1 MYGTCCLCPTYLHR
15 APLPTVLHAMDALNV
30 PPPSPAQSSG
40 ALFLAGSHQFLCN
53 SIISIEPGQALIL
66 KAVTPSNFI
75 QPGGVWTMDYD
86 SPLHCPECPAQPRSD
101 CFPKHWPFVLSLAG
115 AGAGQRGHY
124 GQVAPTLHQHSQ
136 APQPRLG
143 GVNKNHRLAVV
154 AALCLLF
161 IISHNIMNGSTV
173 SLCRSG

>member
-1 MYGTCCLCPTYLHR
+1 MHP

-30 PPPSPAQSSG
+30 PPPSPAQYST

-75 QPGGVWTMDYD
+75 QLGGVWTMDYD
-86 SPLHCPECPAQPRSD
+86 SPLHCTAQSAQPRSD
-101 CFPKHWPFVLSLAG
+101 CFPKHWPFVLSW

-124 GQVAPTLHQHSQ
+124 GQVAPTLQTTTNIL
-136 APQPRLG
+136 RLLSRG
-143 GVNKNHRLAVV
+143 WVGLTRITGWQLWQ
-154 AALCLLF
+154 L
-161 IISHNIMNGSTV
+161 SV
-173 SLCRSG
+173 SYSS